1 MMIKTKKKYTMV
13 YKNIIIK
20 NIISYIL
27 ISKANTVYLKNVP
40 DIPSF
45 YSLIILL

>member
-1 MMIKTKKKYTMV
+1 MMIKTKKKYAMG
-13 YKNIIIK
+13 YK